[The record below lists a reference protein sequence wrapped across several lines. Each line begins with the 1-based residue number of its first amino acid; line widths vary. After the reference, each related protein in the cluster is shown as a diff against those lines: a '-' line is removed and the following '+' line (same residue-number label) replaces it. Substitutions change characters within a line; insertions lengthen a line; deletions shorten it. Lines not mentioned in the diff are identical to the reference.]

1 MKFKVFMPCGTIQT
15 IIADKFTIS
24 GSVLRF
30 YKNDILLA
38 YFPEGGWH
46 GVQDM
51 SLYDIRKVEV

>member
-1 MKFKVFMPCGTIQT
+1 MPCGTIQT